1 MRITLQDHAG
11 RVVRPSILR
20 DRVIPRESLSA
31 NEEHQVD
38 LAGAVRT
45 PQRIVDSTKEILR
58 SLLYQQVPRAMRE
71 KTEVALQE
79 LHGYQMPTN
88 RSRQGP
94 QGQSVMQAP
103 KESCDSNLG
112 LGGPSQF
119 ARLRFH
125 KENECGS
132 VLEFAKTVLRKYW
145 FEKRFT
151 SHLGQPTE
159 RRCNL
164 STCRRGP
171 EQRRADSR
179 NPLPVH
185 PEMLPSGHEPIPER
199 FSK

>member
-1 MRITLQDHAG
+1 MLQVHAG
-11 RVVRPSILR
+11 RVVRPSFLR

-45 PQRIVDSTKEILR
+45 PQRIDSTKEVLR

-71 KTEVALQE
+71 ETGVALQE
-79 LHGYQMPTN
+79 LHADQKPTN

-94 QGQSVMQAP
+94 LGQSVMQAP

-112 LGGPSQF
+112 IGGPSQF

-125 KENECGS
+125 EENDCDS
-132 VLEFAKTVLRKYW
+132 VLEFSKTALRNYG

-151 SHLGQPTE
+151 SPLGQPTE
-159 RRCNL
+159 RLCHL

-171 EQRRADSR
+171 EQRSSDSR
-179 NPLPVH
+179 NPLPV
-185 PEMLPSGHEPIPER
+185 PSEMLRSGHEPIPR
-199 FSK
+199 